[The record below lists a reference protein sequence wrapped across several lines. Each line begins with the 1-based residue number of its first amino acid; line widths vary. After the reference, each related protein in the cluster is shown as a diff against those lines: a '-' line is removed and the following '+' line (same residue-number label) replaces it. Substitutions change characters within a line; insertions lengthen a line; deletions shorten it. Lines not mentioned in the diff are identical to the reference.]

1 MMTTFSLWWWV
12 RPLFLTGWMT
22 IVISGTLAWL
32 LDKLKPNY
40 WANTI
45 ILLIGL
51 LPWAI
56 VVLSIIIWIFSNIFI
71 IIWW

>member
-1 MMTTFSLWWWV
+1 MTTFSLWWWV
-12 RPLFLTGWMT
+12 EPLFLTGCMT
-22 IVISGTLAWL
+22 IVISSIFVWL

-40 WANTI
+40 WANAI

-56 VVLSIIIWIFSNIFI
+56 VVLSIIIWVFSNIFI

>member
-1 MMTTFSLWWWV
+1 MTTFPLWWWV
-12 RPLFLTGWMT
+12 EPLFLTGWMT
-22 IVISGTLAWL
+22 IVISSTLAWL

>member
-1 MMTTFSLWWWV
+1 MTTFSLWWWV
-12 RPLFLTGWMT
+12 EPLFLTGWMT
-22 IVISGTLAWL
+22 IVISAVLAWL

-40 WANTI
+40 WASTI

>member
-1 MMTTFSLWWWV
+1 MTTFSLWWWV
-12 RPLFLTGWMT
+12 EPLFLTGWMT
-22 IVISGTLAWL
+22 IVISAVLAWL

-51 LPWAI
+51 LPWVI
-56 VVLSIIIWIFSNIFI
+56 VVLSIVIWIFSNIFI